1 MKPKINEKSNPKP
14 TEISED
20 CEIIT
25 ISWEASL
32 GKEVQSF
39 WESIDEEF
47 EE

>member
-1 MKPKINEKSNPKP
+1 MKSKINEKTNPKSGVV
-14 TEISED
+14 SED
-20 CEIIT
+20 CEIISV
-25 ISWEASL
+25 SWEDSL

>member
-1 MKPKINEKSNPKP
+1 MKPKINEKTNSRTNEL
-14 TEISED
+14 TED
-20 CEIIT
+20 CDCIG
-25 ISWEASL
+25 ISWEATL

>member
-1 MKPKINEKSNPKP
+1 MKPKINEKTNPKP
-14 TEISED
+14 SEFSED
-20 CEIIT
+20 CEYISV
-25 ISWEASL
+25 SWEASL